1 MNLHVGK
8 IPEVVQEYILT
19 NVVAGAPTD
28 LAKFGVGFAAPYIAD
43 MAKRYATGKGS
54 LASALGIVDSAGLI
68 DIDKAALSAKGALK
82 QTGGKLSAFGLIF
95 SAQDIDSLVAIAR
108 KYGGENGE

>member
-19 NVVAGAPTD
+19 NVVVGAPTD
-28 LAKFGVGFAAPYIAD
+28 LAKFGAGFLAPYVAD
-43 MAKRYATGKGS
+43 LAKRYVSGKDS
-54 LASALGIVDSAGLI
+54 LASALGIVSSDGLI
-68 DIDKAALSAKGALK
+68 DVDKAAFSAKEALK

-108 KYGGENGE
+108 KYGGGNGE